1 MNANDGEQGLKTP
14 ELPYLRSPTPPPS
27 YEEATRNDHF
37 YQPQPWLPS
46 TSSGYTSGSVPA
58 VFNVEYQYNAAAWP
72 GVDHGRTTAVTA
84 TTTTTTTAA
93 TSGEIAAIE
102 APKTAPKIQN
112 IPSVTITLD
121 NDPMDI

>member
-1 MNANDGEQGLKTP
+1 MNASDNEQGLKTP

-27 YEEATRNDHF
+27 YEEATRNDRF

-46 TSSGYTSGSVPA
+46 TSSGYTSGSMPA

-72 GVDHGRTTAVTA
+72 SVDHGRTTEV
-84 TTTTTTTAA
+84 TTTTTTA
-93 TSGEIAAIE
+93 TSTVTQNETIVDV
-102 APKTAPKIQN
+102 PKTTPKIQN

-121 NDPMDI
+121 NDPIDI